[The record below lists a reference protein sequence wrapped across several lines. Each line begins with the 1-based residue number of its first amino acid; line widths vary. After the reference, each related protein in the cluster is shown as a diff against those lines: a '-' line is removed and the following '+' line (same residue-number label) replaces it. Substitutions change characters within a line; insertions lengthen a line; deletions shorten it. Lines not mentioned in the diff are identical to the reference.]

1 MGHPP
6 DRPKARRLGVI
17 SSILLGRSFRNKSS
31 KDVAFPHPQSRKNH
45 YRKEDIPS
53 WGSIVWKFFKR
64 TINITEYWNAKDDVN
79 PAKNRTLGDSIH
91 GRLRERG
98 RCIVLRS
105 FSAKPCARVTARTV
119 IKSPRL
125 VDSSTPSFPRSILKE
140 VSGNIFKLSL
150 SQGIGPPSL
159 PIRRAN

>member
-1 MGHPP
+1 M
-6 DRPKARRLGVI
+6 
-17 SSILLGRSFRNKSS
+17 
-31 KDVAFPHPQSRKNH
+31 AFPHPQSRKNH

-64 TINITEYWNAKDDVN
+64 TINITEYRNAKDDVN

-119 IKSPRL
+119 IKSPRHL
-125 VDSSTPSFPRSILKE
+125 QHFELQATTVVVLE
-140 VSGNIFKLSL
+140 VPWRCEF
-150 SQGIGPPSL
+150 PSL
-159 PIRRAN
+159 ALMDDLERIPVRVKYIGGVVSRISRIVFHSCPR